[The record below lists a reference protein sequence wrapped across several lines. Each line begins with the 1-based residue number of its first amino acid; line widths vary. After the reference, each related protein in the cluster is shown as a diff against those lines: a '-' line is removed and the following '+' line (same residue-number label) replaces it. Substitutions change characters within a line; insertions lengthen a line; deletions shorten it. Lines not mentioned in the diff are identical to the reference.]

1 MRKLI
6 LSLTI
11 SLLASL
17 GLQAQELQCEVVVN
31 SDQVALTD
39 RRIFADLRNAVA
51 TFLNNR
57 RWTDQVYRP
66 EERIDCRLQI
76 TITQAPQVGQYN
88 AIVQVVS
95 SRPVYGTGYNTQML
109 NFIDKSWSFEYTEAQ
124 PLQFSENSFTSNLAS
139 LLSFYAYVIVGMD
152 RDSFGKLGGS
162 RYYDQAMQVVNN
174 VNSQGQNNPGWK
186 AFEDNR
192 NRYWLLNNLQDP
204 QMEGFRTALYLYYR
218 QGMDIFIQQP
228 DQARKNILEAI
239 RNIQTVAQLKPGA
252 AVLRSFFETKADE
265 IVSVFKAASP
275 ADKQALFA
283 ILSNIDPTNIAKYQA
298 ILQK

>member
-1 MRKLI
+1 MRKFI
-6 LSLTI
+6 LALAI
-11 SLLASL
+11 SCLAVL
-17 GLQAQELQCEVVVN
+17 AGQAQELQCEVVVN
-31 SDQVALTD
+31 SDQVPLTD
-39 RRIFADLRNAVA
+39 RRIFSDLRNAVA
-51 TFLNNR
+51 NYLNSR

-66 EERIDCRLQI
+66 EERIECRLLINI
-76 TITQAPQVGQYN
+76 TEAPQVGHYS
-88 AIVQVVS
+88 AFVQVVS
-95 SRPVYGTGYNTQML
+95 SRPVYGTGYNTQIL

-124 PLQFSENSFTSNLAS
+124 PLQFSDNSFTSNLAS
-139 LLSFYAYVIVGMD
+139 LLSFYAYTIIGLD
-152 RDSFGKLGGS
+152 RDTFGKLGGS

-174 VNSQGQNNPGWK
+174 VTSQGQNNPGWK

-204 QMEGFRTALYLYYR
+204 QLEGFRSALYLYYR

-239 RNIQTVAQLKPGA
+239 RSIRTVAQLKPGA

-265 IVSVFKAASP
+265 IVSVFKGAPP
-275 ADKQALFA
+275 ADKQAVYA
-283 ILSNIDPTNIAKYQA
+283 VLSEIDPTNITKYQN

>member
-1 MRKLI
+1 MRKYI
-6 LSLTI
+6 LT
-11 SLLASL
+11 LAFSFLL
-17 GLQAQELQCEVVVN
+17 GLACQAQELQCEVVVN
-31 SDQVALTD
+31 SDQVPLTD
-39 RRIFADLRNAVA
+39 RRIFSDLRTAVA
-51 TFLNNR
+51 NFLNNR

-76 TITQAPQVGQYN
+76 TITQAPQVGHYS

-124 PLQFSENSFTSNLAS
+124 PLQFSDNSFTSNLAS
-139 LLSFYAYVIVGMD
+139 LLSFYAYVVIGMD

-174 VNSQGQNNPGWK
+174 VTAQGQNNPGWK

-239 RNIQTVAQLKPGA
+239 RNIQTVAKLKPGA

-265 IVSVFKAASP
+265 IVSVFKGAPP
-275 ADKQALFA
+275 ADKQSVFA
-283 ILSNIDPTNIAKYQA
+283 VLSEIDPTNVTKYQN

>member
-1 MRKLI
+1 MRKFV
-6 LSLTI
+6 LTLAI
-11 SLLASL
+11 SFLTLLAS
-17 GLQAQELQCEVVVN
+17 QAQELQCEVVVN
-31 SDQVALTD
+31 SDQVQLTD
-39 RRIFADLRNAVA
+39 RRIFSDLRTAVA
-51 TFLNNR
+51 NFLNNR

-66 EERIDCRLQI
+66 EERIECRMLI
-76 TITQAPQVGQYN
+76 TITQAPQVGQYG

-95 SRPVYGTGYNTQML
+95 TRPVYGTGYNTQML

-124 PLQFSENSFTSNLAS
+124 PLQFSENSYTSNLAS
-139 LLSFYAYVIVGMD
+139 LLSFYAYVIIGMD

-174 VNSQGQNNPGWK
+174 VSSQGQNNPGWK
-186 AFEDNR
+186 AFEDTR

-204 QMEGFRTALYLYYR
+204 QMEGFRAALYLYYR

-239 RNIQTVAQLKPGA
+239 RNIQAVAQLKPGA

-265 IVSVFKAASP
+265 IVSVFKGAPP
-275 ADKQALFA
+275 ADKQSVFA
-283 ILSNIDPTNIAKYQA
+283 VLSEIDPTNISKYQN